1 MANIYKSRYIN
12 KDKPSIPRKKKV
24 PNKHIS
30 PYINIFTDMDDL
42 IDVNEYNTLVDQ
54 QLKKDRLVQNVY
66 TTSQNKKDNKL
77 SVIIRKKQTHMTLA
91 KYLHASAFSSVKS
104 TFIKAIKK
112 GFLTSWPGLSANLIK
127 KHLPD
132 MEATVL
138 GHI

>member
-24 PNKHIS
+24 ANKHIS
-30 PYINIFTDMDDL
+30 SYLNIFTDMDDL

-66 TTSQNKKDNKL
+66 TTSRNKKDNKL

-91 KYLHASAFSSVKS
+91 K
-104 TFIKAIKK
+104 
-112 GFLTSWPGLSANLIK
+112 
-127 KHLPD
+127 
-132 MEATVL
+132 
-138 GHI
+138 